1 MQSKVKLNLHIVE
14 SNLFKSSACFGTHLL
29 AKASRKETML
39 VITFTV
45 LKDNKDQTDYT
56 ISGTLK
62 EINDKVQ
69 SLSNDNVYLEPNNLQ
84 WKGISARINNDLAE
98 TIQIIEQ
105 MPDFS
110 TV

>member
-1 MQSKVKLNLHIVE
+1 
-14 SNLFKSSACFGTHLL
+14 
-29 AKASRKETML
+29 ML

-45 LKDNKDQTDYT
+45 LKDNKDQKDYT

-69 SLSNDNVYLEPNNLQ
+69 SLSNENVYLEPNNLQ

-110 TV
+110 KV

>member
-1 MQSKVKLNLHIVE
+1 
-14 SNLFKSSACFGTHLL
+14 
-29 AKASRKETML
+29 ML

-45 LKDNKDQTDYT
+45 LKDMGTDLFPYQEIQNNYT
-56 ISGTLK
+56 IQGTLK

-69 SLSNDNVYLEPNNLQ
+69 SLSTDNVYLEPNNLQ

-110 TV
+110 LENL

>member
-1 MQSKVKLNLHIVE
+1 MAN
-14 SNLFKSSACFGTHLL
+14 
-29 AKASRKETML
+29 RKETML

-45 LKDNKDQTDYT
+45 LKDMGTDLFPYREIQSDYT
-56 ISGTLK
+56 ITGTLK

-69 SLSNDNVYLEPNNLQ
+69 SLSNENVHLEPNHLQ
-84 WKGISARINNDLAE
+84 WKGISASVNNDLAE
-98 TIQIIEQ
+98 LIQIVDK

>member
-1 MQSKVKLNLHIVE
+1 MAN
-14 SNLFKSSACFGTHLL
+14 
-29 AKASRKETML
+29 RKETML

-45 LKDNKDQTDYT
+45 LKDYQEIQKDYT

-110 TV
+110 LENL

>member
-1 MQSKVKLNLHIVE
+1 MI
-14 SNLFKSSACFGTHLL
+14 
-29 AKASRKETML
+29 
-39 VITFTV
+39 ITFTV
-45 LKDNKDQTDYT
+45 LKDNKDQKDYS
-56 ISGTLK
+56 IQGTLK

-69 SLSNDNVYLEPNNLQ
+69 SLSNENVYLEPNNLQ

-110 TV
+110 KV

>member
-1 MQSKVKLNLHIVE
+1 MIRKVKLNLHIVE

-29 AKASRKETML
+29 AKASRKETMI
-39 VITFTV
+39 ITFTV
-45 LKDNKDQTDYT
+45 LKDNKDQKDYS
-56 ISGTLK
+56 IQGTLK

-69 SLSNDNVYLEPNNLQ
+69 SLSNENVYLEPNNLQ

-110 TV
+110 KV

>member
-1 MQSKVKLNLHIVE
+1 
-14 SNLFKSSACFGTHLL
+14 
-29 AKASRKETML
+29 ML